1 MKNKSLRILFIAV
14 GLVLLSA
21 TVMAVPVNKN
31 QVSEEVDTVENTTE
45 AVTTMTET
53 TAVMT
58 TKITTTTTVTTIT
71 EIPKAVDLDLAKE
84 EEWSFNNRSKFIY
97 FTEDGC
103 YYPVEIGG
111 RASANYV
118 LCFEDLNGNQTIF
131 EETEDYSSYYFD
143 GKAIYLTT
151 YGEITPEEKFNP
163 IHKYHKLEAG
173 ELVTF
178 KESEESIIP
187 YFTEDYIYY
196 KHTTDNGTKICR
208 MDYNFEND
216 EVVIEFGE
224 NEIYLYDFVVYDNKI
239 WYNYCDN
246 INEKNYCPCHFACYD
261 MMTGETTEFDN
272 RVLVGRINNGYM
284 YYYDGHD
291 FNMLNRFNMDT
302 GEAERL
308 FIADSPLYYNGYDFF
323 EDYILYSAEGD
334 MLCKYN
340 GEENEVVFTPDN
352 IHPSEKFS
360 LLGVQCQDG
369 RIFIEIGL
377 GAFYVEIVEIDIDGN
392 ILNIIPE
399 EPKENME
406 K

>member
-1 MKNKSLRILFIAV
+1 MENKSSRLLIVAV
-14 GLVLLSA
+14 GIALMSA
-21 TVMAVPVNKN
+21 AVMTAPVNKN

-45 AVTTMTET
+45 AVITMTET

-58 TKITTTTTVTTIT
+58 TKITTTTSATTIT
-71 EIPKAVDLDLAKE
+71 ELPRAVDLDLTE
-84 EEWSFNNRSKFIY
+84 EDEWSFNNRSKFIY
-97 FTEDGC
+97 FTEEGC

-111 RASANYV
+111 RQSANYV
-118 LCFEDLNGNQTIF
+118 LCFEDLKGNQTIF

-143 GKAIYLTT
+143 GNAVYLTT
-151 YGEITPEEKFNP
+151 YGEITPEEKFIP
-163 IHKYHKLEAG
+163 VYKYHKLENG

-196 KHTTDNGTKICR
+196 KNTTYNGTEIRR

-216 EVVIEFGE
+216 EAVIGFGE
-224 NEIYLYDFVVYDNKI
+224 NEIYLYDFIVYDNKI
-239 WYNYCDN
+239 WYNYSDGSGS
-246 INEKNYCPCHFACYD
+246 KTKYPSSAACLD
-261 MMTGETTEFDN
+261 LQTGETTNFDDWFM
-272 RVLVGRINNGYM
+272 VGRINNGYM
-284 YYYDGHD
+284 YYVYGENSEH
-291 FNMLNRFNMDT
+291 LNRVNLQT
-302 GEAERL
+302 GEPERVVDAEWL
-308 FIADSPLYYNGYDFF
+308 SDYNYDFY

-340 GEENEVVFTPDN
+340 GEESEVVFTPDD
-352 IHPSEKFS
+352 IHPGEGFW
-360 LLGVQCQDG
+360 LNGVQCQDG
-369 RIFIEIGL
+369 RIFVEIGS
-377 GAFYVEIVEIDIDGN
+377 GAFYEEIVEVDIDGN